1 MPGTEVVPAVAAVV
15 VAVAAPTE
23 VAVGVLS
30 SLAYPLDGRPFGS
43 PGVLAAALASAET
56 PLPVAFL
63 FVCPVLDLTAVLAAA
78 YYSKCRG
85 KKNETNF
92 CRHCHNVFRYIR
104 AHTNPLLITLSH

>member
-1 MPGTEVVPAVAAVV
+1 MPAVAAVV

-23 VAVGVLS
+23 VAVGVLW

-63 FVCPVLDLTAVLAAA
+63 FVCPVLDLTAILAAA
-78 YYSKCRG
+78 AAAAAAVAAARCRRVVSC
-85 KKNETNF
+85 EEMQM
-92 CRHCHNVFRYIR
+92 
-104 AHTNPLLITLSH
+104 